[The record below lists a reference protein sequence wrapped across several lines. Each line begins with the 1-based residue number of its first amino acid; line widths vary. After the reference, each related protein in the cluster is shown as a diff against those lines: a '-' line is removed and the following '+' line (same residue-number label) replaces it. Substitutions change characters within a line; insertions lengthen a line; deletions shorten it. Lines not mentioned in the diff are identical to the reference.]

1 MTQDRESTLQQE
13 FDRAEEEKRARDQDI
28 LSSLPEAREKAEAEK
43 GQYEQLL
50 LRIQTL
56 EDALQRREQT
66 VLKRLVNFFEIQRMR
81 RQLES
86 ARESLSERERQY
98 EEAQELVMQME
109 YQVLDRT
116 TVATLESQVWEAR
129 MQKQEEFE
137 AREADKK
144 VRDVREIMKEHHVIF
159 AHGFAANDQSPAVSV
174 MAKGATWKERL
185 NVILGL
191 QPEIAT
197 STVRDQ
203 QPTDEVYYR
212 MGVLLGGGSV
222 SQVSASDAGTHVQG
236 LERLPSLA
244 IKEPEPIE
252 KQITSAVLKETKS
265 YNEISVREPSVA
277 GLYLD
282 HTLLSPTAFTVAAE
296 VYGTSLEEI
305 RHYVSDFLS
314 YAEDLGAPV
323 FMRVSDGRF
332 YSMTR
337 SENGEIVIGE
347 QADSE
352 AILERGAVITEEQKR
367 KAREDI
373 FENAPFKLR
382 MPERRAFDAWKAAA
396 EVFQTL
402 AAQRAEGGD
411 DFETDRFIHF
421 GWTMRS
427 AEQPVINIETC
438 LESLR
443 SLWQKETT
451 RLDEEIADYG
461 QQIQYGRETNVH
473 GVQFSR
479 LFAFA
484 EESKQQL
491 RLDVGLYAHRF
502 AELAQETGQTEW
514 AQQAREIAIPVLSQ
528 QEYQSFVKRRVGKG
542 GGFRITEEDLQYI
555 HSS

>member
-129 MQKQEEFE
+129 MQKQEAFE

-555 HSS
+555 HS